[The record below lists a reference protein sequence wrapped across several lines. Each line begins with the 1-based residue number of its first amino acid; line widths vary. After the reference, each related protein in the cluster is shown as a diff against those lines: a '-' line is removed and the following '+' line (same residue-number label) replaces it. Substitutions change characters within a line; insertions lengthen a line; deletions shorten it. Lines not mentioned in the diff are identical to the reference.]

1 MPVSLISAAF
11 AWLATHLVILSLL
24 GFLFAGLFVFGLVD
38 GTVPGSVQQKKTFPA
53 PAAQSRPDALPA
65 TGAASRSPIGGADQ
79 PVAEKAES
87 AGNLDSAPVDAG
99 RGPGKGEAGRL
110 PPRLIGGSLPIYGQQ
125 DATPSQ
131 PGAMPGAIG
140 NGFRPRTEDPGQAAG
155 GMTREDHVQRA
166 RRAFWNG
173 EFEAAEAAYMALVSQ
188 YPADADAFG
197 ELGNLYQSMGKPQ
210 RAMDAYFEAA
220 VRLKAAGK
228 IDKLKEVME
237 LLTREGDPR
246 ADQLRP

>member
-1 MPVSLISAAF
+1 MPVNLISAAF

-24 GFLFAGLFVFGLVD
+24 GFLFAGLFVFGLIN
-38 GTVPGSVQQKKTFPA
+38 GTGPGSVQQKKTFPA
-53 PAAQSRPDALPA
+53 PTQSRPDALPA
-65 TGAASRSPIGGADQ
+65 TGTASSSPIGGADQ
-79 PVAEKAES
+79 SVAEKAES
-87 AGNLDSAPVDAG
+87 AGNLDTAPVDAG
-99 RGPGKGEAGRL
+99 RGLVKGEAGRL

-125 DATPSQ
+125 DAPQSQ
-131 PGAMPGAIG
+131 PGAIG
-140 NGFRPRTEDPGQAAG
+140 NGFRPPTEDPGPAAG
-155 GMTREDHVQRA
+155 GMTREDYVQQA

-173 EFEAAEAAYMALVSQ
+173 EFEAAEAAYMALISQ

-220 VRLKAAGK
+220 VRLKAAGNT
-228 IDKLKEVME
+228 DKLKEVME

-246 ADQLRP
+246 ADQLGP

>member
-1 MPVSLISAAF
+1 MPVNLISAAF

-24 GFLFAGLFVFGLVD
+24 GFLLVGLFVFGLVD
-38 GTVPGSVQQKKTFPA
+38 ATGPGAVRQKKAFPA
-53 PAAQSRPDALPA
+53 ASQIPEEALPT
-65 TGAASRSPIGGADQ
+65 TGAASRSPIAGADR
-79 PVAEKAES
+79 PVAEKAEAS
-87 AGNLDSAPVDAG
+87 GSVVTAPVDPA

-125 DATPSQ
+125 GAPQ
-131 PGAMPGAIG
+131 PQLGAIPGAVGK
-140 NGFRPRTEDPGQAAG
+140 GFRPPTEGAGPAAG
-155 GMTREDHVQRA
+155 SLTRDDYVQEA

-173 EFEAAEAAYMALVSQ
+173 EFEAAEAAYMALVSRH
-188 YPADADAFG
+188 PGDADAFG
-197 ELGNLYQSMGKPQ
+197 ELGNLYQSMGKPE

-220 VRLKAAGK
+220 VRLKAAGET
-228 IDKLKEVME
+228 DKLKEVME

>member
-1 MPVSLISAAF
+1 MPVNLISAAL

-24 GFLFAGLFVFGLVD
+24 GFLFAGLFVFGLAD
-38 GTVPGSVQQKKTFPA
+38 ATGPGSVRQKKAFPA
-53 PAAQSRPDALPA
+53 ASRPPEEALPT
-65 TGAASRSPIGGADQ
+65 TGAASRSPTTGADQ

-87 AGNLDSAPVDAG
+87 AGSLDTAPMDAG

-125 DATPSQ
+125 DAPQ

-140 NGFRPRTEDPGQAAG
+140 KGFRPPTEETESAAG
-155 GMTREDHVQRA
+155 GMTREDYVQKA

-173 EFEAAEAAYMALVSQ
+173 EFEAAEAAYMALVSR

-228 IDKLKEVME
+228 TDKLKEVME

>member
-1 MPVSLISAAF
+1 MPVNLISAAF

-24 GFLFAGLFVFGLVD
+24 GFLFAGLFVFGLIN
-38 GTVPGSVQQKKTFPA
+38 GTGPGSVQQKKTFPA
-53 PAAQSRPDALPA
+53 PTQSRPDALPA
-65 TGAASRSPIGGADQ
+65 TGTASSSPIGGADQ
-79 PVAEKAES
+79 SVAEKAES
-87 AGNLDSAPVDAG
+87 AGNLDTAPVDAG
-99 RGPGKGEAGRL
+99 RGLVKGEAGRL

-125 DATPSQ
+125 DAPQSQ

-140 NGFRPRTEDPGQAAG
+140 NGFRPPTEDPGPAAG
-155 GMTREDHVQRA
+155 GMTREDYVQQA

-173 EFEAAEAAYMALVSQ
+173 EFEAAEAAYMALISQ

-220 VRLKAAGK
+220 VRLKAAGNT
-228 IDKLKEVME
+228 DKLKEVME